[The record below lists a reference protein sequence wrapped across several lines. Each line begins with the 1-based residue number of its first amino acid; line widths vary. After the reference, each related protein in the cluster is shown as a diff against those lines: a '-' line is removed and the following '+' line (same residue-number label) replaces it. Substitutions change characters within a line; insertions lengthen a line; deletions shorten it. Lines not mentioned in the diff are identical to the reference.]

1 MALTHISG
9 VTSKLVTTGPGFL
22 QGLFF
27 NTPVAGAVTVYD
39 GTDNTGAV
47 LGVFTFAASAAPLPI
62 PLMNWPF
69 KTGLFVSCPSGSD
82 LTVTTS

>member
-1 MALTHISG
+1 MALTHVSTG
-9 VTSKLVTTGPGFL
+9 TSKLITTGPGFL
-22 QGLFF
+22 QGLIFG
-27 NTPVAGAVTVYD
+27 TPVAGAVTVYD
-39 GTDNTGAV
+39 GIDNTGAV

-69 KTGLFVSCPSGSD
+69 KTGLFIAYPSGSD